1 MKIVT
6 RQYVQE
12 FLERLGSRYPKKE
25 TLSLLGGSAML
36 MLGSLRETMD
46 IDYVGDDIHKNE
58 FQIIVEEVARELNL
72 ETEAVPI
79 DRFIPLPEGSEKRKI
94 NIGQFGRIT
103 AYIFDPYSIALSK
116 LDRGSDRD
124 MDDLV
129 FLIRNNHIHAEE
141 LERILKE
148 ALPHAGKFD
157 FHPEIL
163 AHFQELKKRL
173 EGKP

>member
-1 MKIVT
+1 MKIVS
-6 RQYVQE
+6 RQNVQE
-12 FLERLGSRYPKKE
+12 FLEQLGSRYPKNAM
-25 TLSLLGGSAML
+25 LSLLGGSAML

-46 IDYVGDDIHKNE
+46 IDYVGDDIHKND
-58 FQIIVEEVARELNL
+58 FQIVMEEIAHELGL

-79 DRFIPLPEGSEKRKI
+79 DRFIPLPEGNEQRKI
-94 NIGQFGRIT
+94 YIGQFGKVT
-103 AYIFDPYSIALSK
+103 AYVLDPYSIALSK

-124 MDDLV
+124 LDDLV

-163 AHFQELKKRL
+163 DHFQELKKRL
-173 EGKP
+173 E